1 MKYIKLFESYILNEF
16 DDKDFFKNLDDI
28 LVELRDDGL
37 FTKIYTYNYTTDW
50 LSKHSKNLTYFYKG
64 SRSSLSEFVKEE
76 CTLLTIYIGKDS
88 EDYDTEF
95 MFKQPYNS
103 CFEMVDDYIK
113 EFYKLDYDD
122 IFYIRDNSTIY
133 KGDWLSKIDGEKLI
147 DLRINYILPIG
158 TIKSDNKRSH

>member
-1 MKYIKLFESYILNEF
+1 M
-16 DDKDFFKNLDDI
+16 
-28 LVELRDDGL
+28 
-37 FTKIYTYNYTTDW
+37 
-50 LSKHSKNLTYFYKG
+50 SKHSKNLTYFYKG

-158 TIKSDNKRSH
+158 IKSDNKRSH